1 MEFKVGKG
9 SLLISMTDMEKCV
22 KYPEGMAFHQSL
34 IRYFL
39 SDAFHPQVQ
48 ISLQDLMAKLK
59 EDVKE
64 NQLDELNNIS
74 PY

>member
-1 MEFKVGKG
+1 
-9 SLLISMTDMEKCV
+9 MEKCSE
-22 KYPEGMAFHQSL
+22 YPEGRAFFQSL

-48 ISLQDLMAKLK
+48 ISLQELMTKLK
-59 EDVKE
+59 ENVKE